1 MITATADE
9 ERKEAF
15 ALYNA
20 GKYAESLAICTRL
33 LEDCR
38 DPALE
43 ILAATNLF
51 SLGKFDDAEVH
62 FRDLAQR
69 MPESSHVHSYLGKV
83 LRQKNDENALAEFAI
98 AARQDP
104 TNQDALRSYAAG
116 LVARHDDP
124 GALPALRQLYRIGKR
139 PDDLRD
145 LISALTRSGH
155 ANEACQVC
163 EAEGAGKIPSR
174 EYAEALHACG
184 RFHEAADEAQ
194 KLYHETR
201 DPTVLK
207 LYLNAYSR
215 IDPANAVT
223 AYASFLKEVPSP
235 GILLDYTLLLQE
247 RGETLRALMMVKKLI
262 TLRDLPQFRLIEC
275 ELSAAAGDHANAL
288 LGYETLIRDELKA
301 PGVSAEFRQILRS
314 YLTYVRAQFAPGDAQ
329 KRFLALISDDANGIC
344 LEETARMFEEHGDT
358 AEAGARYYRAYRA
371 DYLSGGLAYARFLAS
386 CGDFR
391 ECEKVLLHIL
401 ANVKKSADISRVAAA
416 ATEHDSG
423 CRHMKRLTRQLIR
436 CLEGRRQTLTSG
448 DRECLAAAYLRD
460 AMDALSRDDQAAC
473 LYNCL
478 CGIEVLPPHSRTCRA
493 EDFLDLIA
501 RTKEQMVADMPVM
514 ARPPAEK
521 AAGSGEA
528 LRSMMDRMALS
539 VAEQKIVA
547 FLATHKRANETDLR
561 RLLGTR
567 RVAGMV
573 NMLIRKARAQGI
585 MLVEKKGMSA
595 EGEVYD
601 YCGP

>member
-1 MITATADE
+1 MISQTADD

-15 ALYNA
+15 ALYNS
-20 GKYAESLAICTRL
+20 GQYAESLAICTRL
-33 LEDCR
+33 LDDRR

-51 SLGKFDDAEVH
+51 WMGKSDDAEVH

-83 LRQKNDENALAEFAI
+83 LQQKNDENALAEFAL
-98 AARQDP
+98 AARLDP

-124 GALPALRQLYRIGKR
+124 GALPALREICRIGKR
-139 PDDLRD
+139 PDDFRD

-155 ANEACQVC
+155 AEEACQLC
-163 EAEGAGKIPSR
+163 EAEGAGKIPSK

-184 RFHEAADEAQ
+184 RFHEAAEEAK
-194 KLYHETR
+194 KLYYETC
-201 DPTVLK
+201 DPAVLK

-215 IDPANAVT
+215 TDPTNAVT
-223 AYASFLKEVPSP
+223 AYVSFLKEVPHP
-235 GILLDYTLLLQE
+235 GLLLDYTLLLQE
-247 RGETLRALMMVKKLI
+247 RGETFRALTMVKRLI
-262 TLRDLPQFRLIEC
+262 ALHDLPQFRLIGC

-288 LGYETLIRDELKA
+288 REYETLIRDELKA

-314 YLTYVRAQFAPGDAQ
+314 YLKYVSAQFTPGDAQ
-329 KRFLALISDDANGIC
+329 KRFLALVSEDTNVIC
-344 LEETARMFEEHGDT
+344 LEETARMFHEDGDT

-371 DYLSGGLAYARFLAS
+371 DYLTGGLAYARFLAS

-401 ANVKKSADISRVAAA
+401 ANVKKSVDISRVAAA
-416 ATEHDSG
+416 ATEYNSG
-423 CRHMKRLTRQLIR
+423 PRPMKRLTRQLIR
-436 CLEGRRQTLTSG
+436 CLEERRQTLTSG
-448 DRECLAAAYLRD
+448 DRECLAAAYRRE
-460 AMDALSRDDQAAC
+460 AMDALSHEDHATC
-473 LYNCL
+473 MYNCL
-478 CGIEVLPPHSRTCRA
+478 CGIEVLPPHSPTCRA
-493 EDFLDLIA
+493 EDFLTLIS
-501 RTKEQMVADMPVM
+501 RSKEQMVSDIPVIP
-514 ARPPAEK
+514 RTPAEK

-528 LRSMMDRMALS
+528 LRTVMDRMALS
-539 VAEQKIVA
+539 VTEQKIVT

-567 RVAGMV
+567 RAAGMV